1 MKTIT
6 SLRGISILG
15 VLFYHAKFE
24 WFQQGYLGV
33 DVFFVISGF
42 LIGNIIFSE
51 IKNYQFK
58 FSIFYTR
65 RLRRLMPSLVVT
77 IVSSY
82 IIFYYVFLPEDFELL
97 KNSIPYTLLF
107 FGNIFF
113 WNTSDYFS
121 PSTDI
126 MPLSHLWSLAIEE
139 QFYFIFPLVIF
150 FIFKNK
156 VISRHIKLLLFL
168 GIVLSFFYTI
178 SGYYNLPFDCPTSN
192 CIEVTNFYWLH
203 TRVWEILV
211 GVLLNFV
218 NLNSSFFNKNF
229 IYLGSL
235 LILLSFN
242 FSLNSLS
249 HPGVGTLLTIFGTII
264 VIISS
269 LKNDDNLLSRS
280 SLLYFL
286 GKISYSLYLIHFPIF
301 VIKNYFDFK
310 VNLFQNFD
318 IAATLLIFLSV
329 FIAFF
334 MWKYIE
340 TPFRDLELISNKNF
354 FKIFIFS
361 ILSIFIVVYSQIIPD
376 KSINAEFEN
385 FNFSTDFNIKRECFF
400 EKIPE
405 NLSIIDSC
413 MTPIEDKQNVIII
426 GSSVAQNIYY
436 GLSNSSQDI
445 NFGLVSVPGCPP
457 LLEPYQYELLNLSE
471 NNCGIIY
478 ERVLKNLKEKEYS
491 TIILNYQWHELINK
505 QISDDSSLFD
515 YTVQNLLLNISKDK
529 LFIVGQPVRWN
540 SSLKAY
546 ALRELNFMNTVNM
559 FSSSNLSNNIFIT
572 EEIFK
577 LKMFEFQINSYSL
590 IENYCHENKCLVYE
604 KLGDVYYFTSGDF
617 IHISN
622 YFSLKIAKTIINNLH
637 KFNQ

>member
-24 WFQQGYLGV
+24 WFQKGYLGV

-156 VISRHIKLLLFL
+156 VIARHIKLILFL

-218 NLNSSFFNKNF
+218 NFNSSFFDKNF
-229 IYLGSL
+229 IYLGSFF
-235 LILLSFN
+235 ILLSFN
-242 FSLNSLS
+242 FSLSSLS
-249 HPGVGTLLTIFGTII
+249 HPGVGTLLTIFGTVI

-269 LKNDDNLLSRS
+269 LKNNDNLLSRS

-310 VNLFQNFD
+310 INLFQNFD
-318 IAATLLIFLSV
+318 IAATLLIILSV

-340 TPFRDLELISNKNF
+340 TPFRNSELISNKNF

-361 ILSIFIVVYSQIIPD
+361 IVSIFIVVYSQIIPD

-385 FNFSTDFNIKRECFF
+385 FNFSTDFNVNRECFF
-400 EKIPE
+400 EVIPE
-405 NLSIIDSC
+405 NLSLIDSC
-413 MTPIEDKQNVIII
+413 MKPIEDKQNVIVI

-436 GLSNSSQDI
+436 GLSKSSQDI
-445 NFGLVSVPGCPP
+445 NFDLISVPGCVP
-457 LLEPYQYELLNLSE
+457 LLETYQYELLNLSD

-478 ERVLKNLKEKEYS
+478 ERVMKNLKEKEYS
-491 TIILNYQWHELINK
+491 TVVLNYQWHELIKN

-515 YTVQNLLLNISKDK
+515 YTVQNILLNIPKEK
-529 LFIVGQPVRWN
+529 LFIVGQPIRWN
-540 SSLKAY
+540 SLLRVY
-546 ALRELNFMNTVNM
+546 ALRELNFTNAVNK
-559 FSSSNLSNNIFIT
+559 FSSSNFNNNTFNN
-572 EEIFK
+572 EEKFK
-577 LKMFEFQINSYSL
+577 KKMSEYQINSFSL
-590 IENYCHENKCLVYE
+590 IENFCIENKCLIYE
-604 KLGDVYYFTSGDF
+604 KVGKFYYFISSDF
-617 IHISN
+617 IHITD
-622 YFSLKIAKTIINNLH
+622 YFSQKIGKNILSE
-637 KFNQ
+637 F